1 MSPRLHARH
10 AIAALV
16 AAALLGALVFL
27 YFRTAGDDFKVEAQA
42 LETLREL
49 KELDSRWDIDA
60 LRLANDFALTAPTAG
75 GYADRSARSERL
87 MDQLGRAAPASLAS
101 EMGPLRAGLVEK
113 SHAWQALQA
122 AHGKSREALRAAE
135 GSLEAL
141 ESAAHAAR
149 LRARTQAPAPAELP
163 VLLERVRTGLHRH
176 DIESAAESR
185 AAIEAPIASLVPAA
199 GSIDPALGDA
209 AARAQEGAR
218 AFLTQRASEAVAWR
232 SFSFLTVGSRLERAS
247 RDLSGAVARSLEE
260 RGPWRAYL
268 IAYAGA
274 LLVGFTFLAMRV
286 VSAQAQLREANEDLE
301 RRVTERTRD
310 LSKALV
316 QLKESEAQ
324 LVQTEKMSSLGRMVA
339 GVAHEINTPLAY
351 VKNSVATARDRLPE
365 LRAALEEAEKLL
377 AILQSPHP
385 EAADLQEAF
394 DSLANRLGRIQDR
407 HVFQDLDAL
416 THDGLHGIEQIS
428 DLVRNLRNFSRLD
441 RSKVSSFNVNEG
453 VRAALLIAK
462 SSLRKVDVETHMGDV
477 PSITCSPSQV
487 NQVLLNLVTN
497 AVQAMDK
504 PRGKLT
510 LSTRAAAGGVVIEV
524 RDNGRGISPEVL
536 PKIFDPFFTTK
547 EVGTGTGLGL
557 SIAYKIVEQ
566 HGGRIDVSSE
576 PGVGSAF
583 VVTLPTEP
591 PLELHEERVEA
602 GALA

>member
-1 MSPRLHARH
+1 MSRKPHARH
-10 AIAALV
+10 VLAALV

-60 LRLANDFALTAPTAG
+60 LRLANDFATASPGAG
-75 GYADRSARSERL
+75 GYPDRAARSGRL
-87 MDQLGRAAPASLAS
+87 MDQLGRAVPAALAG
-101 EMGPLRAGLVEK
+101 EVGPLRAGLVEK
-113 SHAWQALQA
+113 AHLWKELQA

-135 GSLEAL
+135 GSLELL

-149 LRARTQAPAPAELP
+149 LRARATGPAELP

-176 DIESAAESR
+176 DIEAATESR
-185 AAIEAPIASLVPAA
+185 AAIEAPIASLLPAA
-199 GSIDPALGDA
+199 SNLDPALGEA
-209 AARAQEGAR
+209 ATRAQESAR
-218 AFLTQRASEAVAWR
+218 AFLAQRASEAVTWR

-247 RDLSGAVARSLEE
+247 RELSGAVARSLEE

-268 IAYAGA
+268 IAYAAA
-274 LLVGFTFLAMRV
+274 LLMGFTFLAMRV
-286 VSAQAQLREANEDLE
+286 VSTQAQLREANEDLE
-301 RRVTERTRD
+301 RRVAERTRD

-324 LVQTEKMSSLGRMVA
+324 LVQTEKMSSLGQMVA

-365 LRAALEEAEKLL
+365 LRAALGEAEKLL

-407 HVFQDLDAL
+407 HVFQDLEAL

-462 SSLRKVDVETHMGDV
+462 SSLRKVDVETHMSDV

-504 PRGKLT
+504 PRGKLI

-524 RDNGRGISPEVL
+524 RDNGRGIAPEVL

-557 SIAYKIVEQ
+557 SIAYKIVAQ
-566 HGGRIDVSSE
+566 HGGRIEVSSVH
-576 PGVGSAF
+576 GVGTTF

-591 PLELHEERVEA
+591 PQELREERAEA